1 MEMKM
6 YALEKI
12 LEDKFLKTKNQK
24 NQANQ
29 VKNRTAIR
37 DQEGYRLLDSIC
49 VTLGE
54 KAKLQRQKLDQ
65 VLPEARDGQK

>member
-29 VKNRTAIR
+29 VKHRTAIR
-37 DQEGYRLLDSIC
+37 D
-49 VTLGE
+49 
-54 KAKLQRQKLDQ
+54 
-65 VLPEARDGQK
+65 

>member
-1 MEMKM
+1 MKM

-24 NQANQ
+24 NLANQ
-29 VKNRTAIR
+29 VKNRTAVR
-37 DQEGYRLLDSIC
+37 DQEGYRLHDSIC
-49 VTLGE
+49 MTLGE
-54 KAKLQRQKLDQ
+54 KAKLQRQKSDQ

>member
-1 MEMKM
+1 MKMKM

-24 NQANQ
+24 NLANQ

-37 DQEGYRLLDSIC
+37 D
-49 VTLGE
+49 
-54 KAKLQRQKLDQ
+54 
-65 VLPEARDGQK
+65 